1 MMKTMLVR
9 GAAALLALT
18 ALAGCD
24 KSTPD
29 QPVANE
35 NGTVPETNVAEPIN
49 VAAPANTTHAVTSN
63 SSEAAVAREAP
74 LPPDEQTQDD
84 ADATGMTSRVNRG
97 EAPAN
102 SAASQP

>member
-1 MMKTMLVR
+1 MTKTMLR
-9 GAAALLALT
+9 GAAALLVLT

-24 KSTPD
+24 KSAPD

-35 NGTVPETNVAEPIN
+35 NGAVPETNVAEPAD
-49 VAAPANTTHAVTSN
+49 AATPANTTHAATTN
-63 SSEAAVAREAP
+63 ASEAAEIREAP
-74 LPPDEQTQDD
+74 TPPDEQTQDD

>member
-1 MMKTMLVR
+1 MTKTMLVR
-9 GAAALLALT
+9 GAVALLALV

-29 QPVANE
+29 RPVASE
-35 NGTVPETNVAEPIN
+35 NGAVPETNVTE
-49 VAAPANTTHAVTSN
+49 PANGATPAVPTHSVTSN
-63 SSEAAVAREAP
+63 ATEAVAREAP

-84 ADATGMTSRVNRG
+84 ADATGMTARVNRG

-102 SAASQP
+102 STIP

>member
-1 MMKTMLVR
+1 MTKMMLVR

-24 KSTPD
+24 KSAPD

-35 NGTVPETNVAEPIN
+35 NGAVPETNVAEPVN
-49 VAAPANTTHAVTSN
+49 AAAPANTTHAVTSN
-63 SSEAAVAREAP
+63 ASEAAEIRQAP
-74 LPPDEQTQDD
+74 TPPDEQTQDD

-102 SAASQP
+102 SAAGQP